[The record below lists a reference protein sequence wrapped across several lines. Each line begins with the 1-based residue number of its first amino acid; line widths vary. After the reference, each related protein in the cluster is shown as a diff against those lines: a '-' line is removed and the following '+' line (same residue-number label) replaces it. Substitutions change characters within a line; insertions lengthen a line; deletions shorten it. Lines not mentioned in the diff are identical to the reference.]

1 MSHLNPAALS
11 PNPTTLQRPGLNQA
25 RLKQP
30 STSALG
36 LWIVIIPSLMGMAE
50 NNLHAMVQ
58 DRFLEFCALDNLF
71 TADGWG
77 MTVGL
82 GIIAIALGGWLLR
95 RDRQIQRTLQ
105 KQTSDSKTVAASLR
119 DSDLKLSLAL
129 KAAKAGIWQW
139 DHATNQVTWS
149 EENFRLLGYDS
160 KTCEASYDCWLQAIH
175 PDDRDSVHHYIAQ
188 VFKEQ
193 RDLYLEYRVLLPNG
207 AVRWLADIGEV
218 VYDPDGAPLGMIG
231 IQIDITESKQT
242 QLDLQQLNQDLES
255 RVEQRTAALL
265 QSEER
270 FQQLATNMPGVIYQY
285 RSSPDGSD
293 AFTYISPG
301 CQSLYGFPAKDLEQD
316 SSLAWNAV
324 HPDDLSSIQSS
335 IATATQTLSP
345 WSWEGRIIT
354 TSGQVKWIRGSSRPT
369 QQENRDIIW
378 DGLMIDITDR
388 KIAEESW
395 LQSETRFSNLAMNV
409 PGAIFRYL
417 LRSDGTDAVLYMSPG
432 CYDLW
437 EVEAQDVVKS
447 ARLLWDMVHPEDI
460 SGMYASVMESAR
472 TCQPWSWSWRITTP
486 SGQQKWLEA
495 AGRPEQRSNG
505 DVIWDTLIVD
515 VSDRKQAEHII
526 YESERRLKTLLSNL
540 PGVAYRV
547 KNDPDYTPEFIS
559 EGILVISGYTPE
571 EFLEADGIRPG
582 KMIHPDD
589 VETVWAS
596 VQTAV
601 TARVPYEYEYR
612 LITKAGDQKWV
623 WERGQGIYDDAGCL
637 QGLEGFITD
646 ITARKQ
652 AEEELRQVLAT
663 NQAILK
669 AIPDLILR
677 LSREGLYREVIPATE
692 VPLACPTVDIVGNSL
707 WDILPADLA
716 QERMDAIEQA
726 FQTGVPFIHEYQI
739 VVEGTI
745 RYEESRVVVCGEDE
759 ALVLVRDITDRKRSE
774 LALQDSE
781 ERLRLAVMA
790 TNQGLYDLDLQT
802 GHAIVTPE
810 YATLLGYD
818 PADFHETHEQW
829 LARLHPDDREPTLEA
844 FRAYV
849 AGELANYAVEFRQ
862 RTQLGEWKWILSLGK
877 ILARDEA
884 GQPLRML
891 GIHTDIT
898 DRKQAEKERDRLIA
912 ILEASTDL
920 VAMTDPDGQVLWSN
934 AQGRQYVHNHLG
946 TDNLSSL
953 HALDCHPKWASTL
966 IQQQGIPAA
975 IQDGT
980 WLGETALLNAVESEI
995 PVSQLIIA
1003 HKDKDGNLEY
1013 LSTIMRDIRE
1023 AKRRE
1028 ADLRQAGQELYQQ
1041 NQRSQLFSEVTL
1053 KVRQSIELSEILRTT
1068 VTEIQPILQADR
1080 VLIYQLNPDGSGQII
1095 LEESVAHG
1103 YQSLLGQSIFD
1114 PCLLNNVDHYLQGQI
1129 TAIADIDQ
1137 AAIAECHVAF
1147 LKQFDVRA
1155 NLVVPL
1161 LKADQLWGL
1170 LIAHQCDRPRE
1181 WQEFEIEFLSQLANQ
1196 VGIALTQAQLVEDL
1210 RRSQQSLQHLNQDL
1224 EQRVEQRTAA
1234 LRQSESLLLEAQR
1247 VAHLGSWEMDI
1258 ETGEVTWSPELFAIF
1273 GMEPAA
1279 IAPSYHDQQYMF
1291 APQDWQTLTN
1301 LVNQGIQSGVP
1312 YTADLQ
1318 IIRADGSLGYVFA
1331 KGKPVFSSG
1340 GQIRRLVG
1348 IAMDISDRKRAE
1360 QALAESESRYKAL
1373 AATVPV
1379 AIYRF
1384 DNQGQ
1389 CIYVNDY
1396 WSQMT
1401 GLPKASALGDGW
1413 QQSLHPDD
1421 RARLLNEA
1429 AHNLSFDQAVQT
1441 EGRHL
1446 CPDGSINWFYSQ
1458 MLPELD
1464 AMGKV
1469 SGYVGTLTDI
1479 TARKQ
1484 AEQIL
1489 QQTATQLEAANKEL
1503 ESFSYSVSHD
1513 LRAPLRH
1520 MNGFVNALQ
1529 QRLKTHSALNDPKV
1543 IHYLQVIENSSQKM
1557 ALLIDGLLTLS
1568 RIGRKPIV
1576 YAPVSIQAL
1585 AEEAIALMQ
1594 DQGSSPVPVEF
1605 RIGNLPNIQ
1614 GDATLLQQV
1623 LSNLISNAVKFSRAQ
1638 PEPWVEISSLPDG
1651 TLFVRDNGVGFQ
1663 MEYADKLFG
1672 AFQRLHAQTDFE
1684 GTGIGLAIVQ
1694 RIIHRHGGTIWA
1706 ESQPNQ
1712 GATFYFTIGSPA
1724 QTGVAE

>member
-1 MSHLNPAALS
+1 MSHLNLS
-11 PNPTTLQRPGLNQA
+11 ARSPYPTTVQQNGLDQRC
-25 RLKQP
+25 LKQP

-36 LWIVIIPSLMGMAE
+36 LWIALIPSLMGMAGE
-50 NNLHAMVQ
+50 NLSAMME
-58 DRFLEFCALDNLF
+58 DRLLGLCSPETIL

-77 MTVGL
+77 MGIGL
-82 GIIAIALGGWLLR
+82 GMIAIALGGWCFQ
-95 RDRQIQRTLQ
+95 RDRQIRRTLQ
-105 KQTSDSKTVAASLR
+105 QQTSDRNTVEACLR
-119 DSDLKLSLAL
+119 DRDLKLSLAL
-129 KAAKAGIWQW
+129 KAAKAGMWQW
-139 DHATNQVTWS
+139 DCATNQVSWS
-149 EENFRLLGYDS
+149 EENFRLLGYDPE
-160 KTCEASYDCWLQAIH
+160 TCEATYDRWRQAIH
-175 PDDRDSVHHYIAQ
+175 PEERDSVCRYMAQ
-188 VFKEQ
+188 MFEER
-193 RDLYLEYRVLLPNG
+193 RDLHLDYRVLLPDG
-207 AVRWLADIGEV
+207 TVRWLADLGEV
-218 VYDPDGAPLGMIG
+218 VYDTDGTPLGMIG
-231 IQIDITESKQT
+231 IQIDITASKQT

-265 QSEER
+265 QSEAR
-270 FQQLATNMPGVIYQY
+270 FQRLTANMPGVIYQY

-293 AFTYISPG
+293 AFTYVSPG
-301 CQSLYGFPAKDLEQD
+301 CQDLYGFPADDLEQD

-324 HPDDLSSIQSS
+324 HPDDVSSLQAS
-335 IATATQTLSP
+335 IAAASQTLGP

-354 TSGQVKWIRGSSRPT
+354 TSGNVKWIRGSSRPER
-369 QQENRDIIW
+369 QDNGDILW
-378 DGLMIDITDR
+378 DGLIIDITDR
-388 KIAEESW
+388 KLAEEYW

-437 EVEAQDVVKS
+437 EVEAQEVVKS

-472 TCQPWSWSWRITTP
+472 TLQPWSWSWRITTP
-486 SGQQKWLEA
+486 SGRQKWLEA
-495 AGRPEQRSNG
+495 SGRPDRQSNG
-505 DVIWDTLIVD
+505 DIIWDTLIVD
-515 VSDRKQAEHII
+515 VSDRKQAEHAI

-547 KNDPDYTPEFIS
+547 KNNPDYTPEFIS
-559 EGILVISGYTPE
+559 EGILVMAGYTPE
-571 EFLEADGIRPG
+571 EFLEVNGISPG

-589 VETVWAS
+589 VEAVWQS
-596 VQTAV
+596 VQTAI
-601 TARVPYEYEYR
+601 ANQMPYEYEYR
-612 LITKAGDQKWV
+612 LITKSGDQKWV

-677 LSREGLYREVIPATE
+677 LSRQGLYREVVPAAE
-692 VPLACPTVDIVGNSL
+692 VLLACPVADIVGKSL
-707 WDILPADLA
+707 WDILPDDLA
-716 QERMDAIEQA
+716 QERMDSIERA
-726 FQTGVPFIHEYQI
+726 FQTGAPYIHEYQI
-739 VVEGTI
+739 VVEGEI

-774 LALQDSE
+774 LALRDSE

-810 YATLLGYD
+810 YATMLGYD
-818 PADFHETHEQW
+818 PTDFHETHEQW
-829 LARLHPDDREPTLEA
+829 LARLHPDDREPTLEV
-844 FRAYV
+844 FLAYV
-849 AGELANYAVEFRQ
+849 AGELTDYAVEFRQ
-862 RTQLGEWKWILSLGK
+862 RTQSGEWKWILSLGE
-877 ILARDEA
+877 ILERDEA
-884 GQPLRML
+884 GRPLRML

-946 TDNLSSL
+946 TDDLSSL
-953 HALDCHPKWASTL
+953 HIVDCHPEWASAL
-966 IQQQGIPAA
+966 IQQQGIPTA

-980 WLGETALLNAVESEI
+980 WLGETALLNSAGSEI

-1028 ADLRQAGQELYQQ
+1028 ADLRQAGQDLYQQ

-1095 LEESVAHG
+1095 LEESVAEG
-1103 YQSLLGQSIFD
+1103 YESLLGQSLYD

-1129 TAIADIDQ
+1129 TAITDIDQ
-1137 AAIAECHVAF
+1137 AAIADCHVAF
-1147 LKQFDVRA
+1147 LKQFEVRA

-1161 LKADQLWGL
+1161 LKTDQLWGL

-1181 WQEFEIEFLSQLANQ
+1181 WQDFEVEFLSQLANQ
-1196 VGIALTQAQLVEDL
+1196 VGIALAQAQLVEDL
-1210 RRSQQSLQHLNQDL
+1210 RHSQQSLQHLNQDL

-1234 LRQSESLLLEAQR
+1234 LRQSEALLLEAQR

-1258 ETGEVTWSPELFAIF
+1258 ETGDVTWSPELFAIF

-1279 IAPSYHDQQYMF
+1279 IAPSYQAQQHMF

-1301 LVNQGIQSGVP
+1301 LIHQVTQFGVP

-1318 IIRADGSLGYVFA
+1318 IIRADGSRGYVFA
-1331 KGKPVFSSG
+1331 KGKPIFSPD
-1340 GQIRRLVG
+1340 GQIRRLIG

-1360 QALAESESRYKAL
+1360 QALAESEGRYKAL

-1384 DNQGQ
+1384 DTQGQ

-1401 GLPKASALGDGW
+1401 GRSADTALGDGW
-1413 QQSLHPDD
+1413 TRALHPDD
-1421 RARLLNEA
+1421 RARLLEEA
-1429 AHNLSFDQAVQT
+1429 AHNLTFDQPVQT

-1458 MLPELD
+1458 MLPEID
-1464 AMGKV
+1464 AMGQV

-1484 AEQIL
+1484 AEQVL

-1529 QRLKTHSALNDPKV
+1529 QRLKTHDALNDPKV
-1543 IHYLQVIENSSQKM
+1543 VHYLQVIENSSQKM

-1576 YAPVSIQAL
+1576 YASVPMRELV
-1585 AEEAIALMQ
+1585 EEAIALVT
-1594 DQGSSPVPVEF
+1594 DQSPTLVPIEF
-1605 RIGNLPNIQ
+1605 RIGNLPMVQ

-1623 LSNLISNAVKFSRAQ
+1623 LSNLISNAVKFSRTQ
-1638 PEPWVEISSLPDG
+1638 PDPWVEVSSLPDG

-1663 MEYADKLFG
+1663 MDYADKLFG

-1712 GATFYFTIGSPA
+1712 GATFYFTLGSPA
-1724 QTGVAE
+1724 QT